1 MHPSP
6 LTVMESLVVPASDI
20 TSHLYSPASLAVTL
34 STEMTDPT
42 LGPVGVVHVKL
53 RVGPPT
59 ASQVKVRVTPWET
72 PVEGLAVRVTIT
84 GATTEVRRGG
94 GGGREGEGTVIEVR
108 NTTTSLQNK

>member
-1 MHPSP
+1 MHLPTLLLKLVPHSSLQLSP
-6 LTVMESLVVPASDI
+6 LTVMESLLVPASDI

-59 ASQVKVRVTPWET
+59 ASQVKLSVTPWET
-72 PVEGLAVRVTIT
+72 PLEGLAVRFKIT
-84 GATTEVRRGG
+84 GVTADMRR
-94 GGGREGEGTVIEVR
+94 
-108 NTTTSLQNK
+108 